1 MSTQADGT
9 WDTLAAVLRSRTL
22 LVTFVLGFAS
32 GLPLALTAGTLQ
44 AWMTVRGVSLQT
56 IGLFALVGLPYTLKF
71 LWAPL
76 LDRFSW
82 PRFGRRRG
90 WLLLTQLGLVA
101 GLLIMSQL
109 DPAYQSGAMAVC
121 ALLVSFLSATQDI
134 AFDAWRTDTI
144 PAVQRGLGAAVSV
157 FGYRMAMLVSGGLAL
172 ILSAQWGWSFTY
184 QCMAGLLLLGVLASL
199 NAPENQAN
207 SQIPKTLWDAVW
219 HPLRAYFTRPF
230 AGYFLLLIVL
240 YKLGD
245 AFAGTLTTAFLLRGV
260 GFSVME
266 VGSLNKVLGMTAT
279 ILGALLGG
287 TWMLRLGLYRALCWF
302 GLLQAGSNLL
312 FALLAWAG
320 KSYPLLVLTIGV
332 ENLAGGMGTAAAV
345 ALLTALC
352 DRRFSATQYAL
363 LSALAAIGRVYVGP
377 SAGWLAP
384 QLGWVAFFVATTGLA
399 LPGLGLLWWMRH
411 PIQQLEERT

>member
-1 MSTQADGT
+1 MSTPKPSST
-9 WDTLAAVLRSRTL
+9 WQTVITVFSSRTL
-22 LVTFVLGFAS
+22 AVTFALGFAS

-76 LDRFSW
+76 LDRFAW
-82 PRFGRRRG
+82 PGLGRRRG
-90 WLLLTQLGLVA
+90 WLLFSQLALVGA
-101 GLLIMSQL
+101 LGFMSQL
-109 DPAYQSGAMAVC
+109 DPVSQAALVAIC

-144 PAVQRGLGAAVSV
+144 PTAHRGLGAAVSV

-172 ILSAQWGWSFTY
+172 ILSAHWGWALTY
-184 QCMAGLLLLGVLASL
+184 QFMALLLLLGVLATL
-199 NAPENQAN
+199 WAPEQLATQA
-207 SQIPKTLWDAVW
+207 PKTLLAAVW
-219 HPLRAYFTRPF
+219 QPLQAYFTRPF
-230 AGYFLLLIVL
+230 ALSFLLLIVL

-260 GFSVME
+260 GFSVVE
-266 VGSLNKVLGMTAT
+266 IGALNKVLGMTAT
-279 ILGALLGG
+279 IIGALLGG
-287 TWMLRLGLYRALCWF
+287 VWMLRLGLYRALWWF

-312 FALLAWAG
+312 FALLAWVG
-320 KSYPLLVLTIGV
+320 KSYPLLVVTIGV

-384 QLGWVAFFVATTGLA
+384 QLGWTAFFLATTVLA
-399 LPGLGLLWWMRH
+399 LPGLILLRMLRLAV
-411 PIQQLEERT
+411 QRLETT